1 MSSLYR
7 NEYLPQSFRLRN
19 LLSPLSIPPH
29 APLLF
34 MPFASLVPVHFTV
47 VSEKMSLT
55 TMKWTGTQA
64 SLLLAIM
71 QKARLLFL
79 HVNE

>member
-1 MSSLYR
+1 
-7 NEYLPQSFRLRN
+7 
-19 LLSPLSIPPH
+19 
-29 APLLF
+29 
-34 MPFASLVPVHFTV
+34 